1 MNDFTQNITQALFNQ
16 DKVNVFEIQ
25 TTVNQLLNTFIS
37 IQVMSY
43 NYFNRIHKG
52 FGQVQDTLESYF
64 E

>member
-1 MNDFTQNITQALFNQ
+1 MNDFTKNIAQALFNQ

-52 FGQVQDTLESYF
+52 FGQV
-64 E
+64 